1 MPKRRDPRTGY
12 FIKAGKSYDYLF
24 EYSCVKEWVAGYSAN
39 TSKHYL
45 QALEKFCKW
54 TNSNPDDLLKLDP
67 KEAKEKV
74 LRFAKEYAGAG
85 KHGKAISIFNGLKS
99 FFGYHNKQLD
109 FNRYRRQFIKN
120 IRKKVDYELIPDN
133 ELVYRMVDV
142 CRRPIDRAVILFL
155 FQSGIRS
162 NALHRLNYGH
172 VREQLERNRVPIRL
186 KITSNIDT
194 KLRGVGLSYYYSFI
208 GKEAVDALTTY
219 LEELKSEGVR
229 LKDEDPLFRSK
240 YGKRLA
246 MQSIYRIV
254 KTAAGRLEI
263 GKQKIWPHLLRKS
276 FRKVLNR
283 SDLDEDT
290 REALMGHKLPGSR
303 ANYFDFHDIDEI
315 EQKYA
320 SCNFSREAG
329 VNAMRAFTEQLRK
342 KEQDIQKLN
351 ETIAKMQPIIEF
363 VNSFNSPQELKG
375 ILDSL
380 KDDSMIQSS
389 HDPKVE
395 FDKNIAAKVNEIAK
409 RDGITQAEA
418 LGQLAEAGWE
428 RIVEDDGKRKRLAK
442 AHGVPMTR
450 EDYEEQKKT
459 KKRLQERSK

>member
-1 MPKRRDPRTGY
+1 MPKRRDPKTGY

-24 EYSCVKEWVAGYSAN
+24 EYSCVEEWVASYSVN
-39 TSKHYL
+39 TAKHYM

-54 TNSNPDDLLKLDP
+54 TNSTPDDLLKLDP

-99 FFGYHNKQLD
+99 FFGYHNKQLN

-120 IRKKVDYELIPDN
+120 IREKVDYELIPDN

-142 CRRPIDRAVILFL
+142 CRRPIDRAVILCL
-155 FQSGIRS
+155 FQSGIRI
-162 NALHRLNYGH
+162 NALHRLNYTH
-172 VREQLERNRVPIRL
+172 VREQLEQNRVPIRL

-219 LEELKSEGVR
+219 LEALKSEGVQ
-229 LKDEDPLFRSK
+229 LKNEDPLFRSK

-254 KTAAGRLEI
+254 KIAAGRLEI
-263 GKQKIWPHLLRKS
+263 GKKKIWPHLLRKS

-315 EQKYA
+315 EQKYM
-320 SCNFSREAG
+320 SCNFSREAEAHT
-329 VNAMRAFTEQLRK
+329 VRAFTEQLRE
-342 KEQDIQKLN
+342 KEQDIQKLK
-351 ETIAKMQPIIEF
+351 ETIAKMQPLVEF

-389 HDPKVE
+389 HDPRVE
-395 FDKNIAAKVNEIAK
+395 FDKHIAAEVNEIAK

-418 LGQLAEAGWE
+418 LGQLAEVEWE
-428 RIVEDDGKRKRLAK
+428 RIVEDDEKRKKTAK
-442 AHGVPMTR
+442 ARGLPITR
-450 EDYEEQKKT
+450 EDYEEQKK
-459 KKRLQERSK
+459 KKRLKK

>member
-1 MPKRRDPRTGY
+1 MPKRRDPKTGY

-24 EYSCVKEWVAGYSAN
+24 EYSCVKEWVASYSAN
-39 TSKHYL
+39 TAKHYL

-67 KEAKEKV
+67 EEAKEKV
-74 LRFAKEYAGAG
+74 LRLAKEYAGAG

-99 FFGYHNKQLD
+99 FFGYHNKQLN

-120 IRKKVDYELIPDN
+120 IREKVDYELIPDN

-142 CRRPIDRAVILFL
+142 CRRPIDRAVIICL
-155 FQSGIRS
+155 FQSGIRI

-219 LEELKSEGVR
+219 LEALKGEGVQ

-254 KTAAGRLEI
+254 KTAAGRLET

-329 VNAMRAFTEQLRK
+329 ANAMRLFTEQLKK
-342 KEQDIQKLN
+342 KEQDIEKLK
-351 ETIAKMQPIIEF
+351 ETIAKMQPLVEF
-363 VNSFNSPQELKG
+363 VNSFNSPRELKE
-375 ILDSL
+375 ILDFL
-380 KDDSMIQSS
+380 KDDSMVHSSYDPTIQ
-389 HDPKVE
+389 
-395 FDKNIAAKVNEIAK
+395 FDKSIADKVNEIAK
-409 RDGITQAEA
+409 RNDITQAEA
-418 LGQLAEAGWE
+418 LGQLAEVEWK
-428 RIVEDDGKRKRLAK
+428 RIVEDDEKRKKLAK
-442 AHGVPMTR
+442 ARGLSLTR
-450 EDYEEQKKT
+450 EDYKEQKK
-459 KKRLQERSK
+459 KRRLRK

>member
-1 MPKRRDPRTGY
+1 MPKRRDPKTGY
-12 FIKAGKSYDYLF
+12 FIKAGKSYDYLL
-24 EYSCVKEWVAGYSAN
+24 EYSSVKEWVAGYSAN
-39 TSKHYL
+39 TTKHYL

-54 TNSNPDDLLKLDP
+54 TNSKPDDLLKLDS

-74 LRFAKEYAGAG
+74 LRFAKEYAGDG
-85 KHGKAISIFNGLKS
+85 KHGKAVSIFNGLKS
-99 FFGYHNKQLD
+99 FFGYHNKQLN

-155 FQSGIRS
+155 FQSGIRI

-219 LEELKSEGVR
+219 IEELKSEGVR
-229 LKDEDPLFRSK
+229 LRDEDPLFRSK

-254 KTAAGRLEI
+254 KVASERLEI
-263 GKQKIWPHLLRKS
+263 GKKKIWPHLLRKS

-303 ANYFDFHDIDEI
+303 ANYFDFHDINEI
-315 EQKYA
+315 EQKYL
-320 SCNFSREAG
+320 SCNFSREAEPRS
-329 VNAMRAFTEQLRK
+329 MRAFTEQLKK
-342 KEQDIQKLN
+342 KEQDIQQLKEAL
-351 ETIAKMQPIIEF
+351 AKMQPVIEF
-363 VNSFNSPQELKG
+363 VNSFNSPQELKEM
-375 ILDSL
+375 LEFVRN
-380 KDDSMIQSS
+380 DSMLQSS
-389 HDPKVE
+389 YDPNIQ
-395 FDKNIAAKVNEIAK
+395 FDKHITNKLDEIMKKKGVTQAKALELLAREEWKKFIEADQKRMKIAK
-409 RDGITQAEA
+409 AQ
-418 LGQLAEAGWE
+418 
-428 RIVEDDGKRKRLAK
+428 
-442 AHGVPMTR
+442 GVPITR
-450 EDYEEQKKT
+450 EDYEEQKKK
-459 KKRLQERSK
+459 KKRLRK